1 MKIKKQPIV
10 VGIGELLW
18 DVFPDGKKAGGAP
31 INFVYHAT
39 QLGAKGY
46 AVSAVGNDDL
56 GCEIL
61 SRLKQSGINGI
72 IEHVDYP
79 TGKVLVT
86 LQNGIPEY
94 EIVQN
99 AAWDHLPCS
108 AKAVQIL
115 QQADAVCFG
124 TLALRNSDSREHIL
138 QMLSCVPDTAVKLYD
153 INLRQHYYSSELI
166 ETLLK
171 RANVFKINI
180 DEMAVI
186 RPLFNLSGTD
196 EEVCRT
202 LMRRY
207 NLKYVIFTAGEKF
220 STVYAPDETSY
231 FETPAVKV
239 ADTVG
244 AGDSFS
250 AAFVYSLL
258 TGKSL
263 QQAHQTAIKV
273 SAFVCTR
280 EGAWPKYEADIKG
293 E

>member
-56 GCEIL
+56 GREIL
-61 SRLKQSGINGI
+61 SCLKQSGINGI

-186 RPLFNLSGTD
+186 RPLFNLNGTD
-196 EEVCRT
+196 EEVCRA

-207 NLKYVIFTAGEKF
+207 NLKYVIFTAGAKF

>member
-18 DVFPDGKKAGGAP
+18 DVFPEVKKAGGAP

-56 GCEIL
+56 GREIL

-153 INLRQHYYSSELI
+153 INLRQHYYSPELI

-171 RANVFKINI
+171 RANVFNI

-186 RPLFNLSGTD
+186 RPLFNLNGTD
-196 EEVCRT
+196 EEVCRA

-220 STVYAPDETSY
+220 STVYASDETSY

>member
-56 GCEIL
+56 GREIL

-186 RPLFNLSGTD
+186 RPLFNLNGTD
-196 EEVCRT
+196 EEVCRA
-202 LMRRY
+202 LMCRY

>member
-1 MKIKKQPIV
+1 MQIKKQPIV

-39 QLGAKGY
+39 QLGANGY

-56 GCEIL
+56 GREIL

-72 IEHVDYP
+72 MEHVDYP
-79 TGKVLVT
+79 TGKVLIT

-186 RPLFNLSGTD
+186 RPLFNLNGTD
-196 EEVCRT
+196 EEVCRA

>member
-1 MKIKKQPIV
+1 MQIKKQPIV

-56 GCEIL
+56 GREIL

-79 TGKVLVT
+79 TGKVLIT

-186 RPLFNLSGTD
+186 RPLFNLNGTD
-196 EEVCRT
+196 EEVCRA

-220 STVYAPDETSY
+220 STVYTPDETSY

>member
-1 MKIKKQPIV
+1 MQIKKQPIV

-56 GCEIL
+56 GREIL

-79 TGKVLVT
+79 TGKVLIT

-186 RPLFNLSGTD
+186 RPLFNLSGSD
-196 EEVCRT
+196 EEVCRA

-263 QQAHQTAIKV
+263 Q
-273 SAFVCTR
+273 
-280 EGAWPKYEADIKG
+280 
-293 E
+293 

>member
-46 AVSAVGNDDL
+46 AVSAVGNDDF
-56 GCEIL
+56 GREIL

-115 QQADAVCFG
+115 QRADAVCFG

-186 RPLFNLSGTD
+186 RPLFNLNGND
-196 EEVCRT
+196 EEVCRA

-263 QQAHQTAIKV
+263 QKAHQTAIKV

>member
-56 GCEIL
+56 GREIL
-61 SRLKQSGINGI
+61 SCLKQSGINGI

-186 RPLFNLSGTD
+186 RPLFNLNGTD
-196 EEVCRT
+196 EEVCRA

-263 QQAHQTAIKV
+263 QQAHKTAIKV

>member
-56 GCEIL
+56 GREIL

-115 QQADAVCFG
+115 QRADAVCFG

-186 RPLFNLSGTD
+186 RPLFNLSGSD
-196 EEVCRT
+196 EEVCRA

-220 STVYAPDETSY
+220 STVYAPDET
-231 FETPAVKV
+231 
-239 ADTVG
+239 
-244 AGDSFS
+244 
-250 AAFVYSLL
+250 
-258 TGKSL
+258 
-263 QQAHQTAIKV
+263 
-273 SAFVCTR
+273 
-280 EGAWPKYEADIKG
+280 
-293 E
+293 

>member
-56 GCEIL
+56 GREIL

-79 TGKVLVT
+79 TGKVLIT

-99 AAWDHLPCS
+99 AAWDHLLCS

-186 RPLFNLSGTD
+186 RPLFNLNGTD
-196 EEVCRT
+196 EEVCRA

>member
-56 GCEIL
+56 GREIL

-153 INLRQHYYSSELI
+153 INLRQHYYSPELI

-186 RPLFNLSGTD
+186 RPLFNLNGTD
-196 EEVCRT
+196 EEVCRA

-220 STVYAPDETSY
+220 STVYASDETSY

>member
-56 GCEIL
+56 GREIL

-153 INLRQHYYSSELI
+153 INLRQHYYSPELI

-186 RPLFNLSGTD
+186 RPLFNLSGSD
-196 EEVCRT
+196 EEVCRA

-220 STVYAPDETSY
+220 STVYATDETSY

>member
-56 GCEIL
+56 GREIL

-115 QQADAVCFG
+115 QRADAVCFG

-186 RPLFNLSGTD
+186 RPLFNLNGND
-196 EEVCRT
+196 EEVCRA

-220 STVYAPDETSY
+220 STVYATDETSY

>member
-1 MKIKKQPIV
+1 MQIKKQPIV

-56 GCEIL
+56 GREIL

-79 TGKVLVT
+79 TGKVLIT
-86 LQNGIPEY
+86 LKNGIPEY

-186 RPLFNLSGTD
+186 RPLFNLNGTD
-196 EEVCRT
+196 EEVCRA

-250 AAFVYSLL
+250 AAVVYSLL

>member
-56 GCEIL
+56 GREIL

-186 RPLFNLSGTD
+186 RPLFNLNGTD
-196 EEVCRT
+196 EEVCRA

-231 FETPAVKV
+231 FETPVVKV

-263 QQAHQTAIKV
+263 QQAHQMAIKV

>member
-31 INFVYHAT
+31 INFVYHVT
-39 QLGAKGY
+39 QLGANGY

-56 GCEIL
+56 GREIL

-79 TGKVLVT
+79 TGKVLIT

-153 INLRQHYYSSELI
+153 INLRQHYYSPELI

-186 RPLFNLSGTD
+186 RPLFNLNGTD
-196 EEVCRT
+196 EEVCRA

-244 AGDSFS
+244 AGDLFS

>member
-1 MKIKKQPIV
+1 MQIKKQPIV

-39 QLGAKGY
+39 QLGGKGY

-56 GCEIL
+56 GREIL

-79 TGKVLVT
+79 TGKVLIT

-186 RPLFNLSGTD
+186 RPLFNLNGTD
-196 EEVCRT
+196 EEVCRA

>member
-1 MKIKKQPIV
+1 MQIKKQPSV

-56 GCEIL
+56 GREIL

-79 TGKVLVT
+79 TGKVLIT

-186 RPLFNLSGTD
+186 RPLFNLNGTD
-196 EEVCRT
+196 EEVCRA

>member
-56 GCEIL
+56 GREIL

-79 TGKVLVT
+79 TGKVLIT

-171 RANVFKINI
+171 RANMFKINI

-186 RPLFNLSGTD
+186 RPLFNLNGTD
-196 EEVCRT
+196 EEVCRA

>member
-56 GCEIL
+56 GREIL

-171 RANVFKINI
+171 RANMFKINI

-186 RPLFNLSGTD
+186 RPLFNLNGTD
-196 EEVCRT
+196 EEVCRA

>member
-56 GCEIL
+56 GREIL

-79 TGKVLVT
+79 TGKVLIT

-186 RPLFNLSGTD
+186 RPLFNLNGTD
-196 EEVCRT
+196 EEVCRA

>member
-1 MKIKKQPIV
+1 MQIKKQPIV

-56 GCEIL
+56 GREIL

-186 RPLFNLSGTD
+186 RPLFNLNGTD
-196 EEVCRT
+196 EEVCRA

-220 STVYAPDETSY
+220 STVYAHDETSY